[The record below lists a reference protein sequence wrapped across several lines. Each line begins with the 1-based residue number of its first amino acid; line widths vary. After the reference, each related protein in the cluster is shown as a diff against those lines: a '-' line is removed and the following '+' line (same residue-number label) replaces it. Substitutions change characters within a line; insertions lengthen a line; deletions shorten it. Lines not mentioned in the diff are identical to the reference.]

1 MSNTSSDNQPNGN
14 GNGLAR
20 HLNWSTIPVEQMAEG
35 IQRQMFVGNRL
46 MICRFSFPAVS
57 RDSRAR
63 PPARADDDRRAWSC
77 TLFYRRQGTDRFSRR
92 RAALSV
98 QLLARRDNDGRGSGA
113 DRHLLS
119 APRGLSQASHGLHGL
134 ITDQFKLDERVAL
147 VTGAS
152 TGLGAAIAIAL
163 AEAGAQVACHG
174 NTRSPESTCD
184 QINSSGGVAHAIS
197 GDLSQAETAERLI
210 EQTLEALGGIDI
222 LINNAGTIRRAPAVD
237 YSDDDWAAVIEV
249 NLSSVFRLCKLAGRQ
264 MIERGRG
271 GKIVN
276 IASLLSFQ
284 GGITVPA
291 YAASKGGV
299 AQLTKAL
306 ANEWA
311 KHGVNVNAIAPGYMR
326 TANTAA
332 LQADETRNRQILE
345 RIPAGRWGE
354 PEDIAGAA
362 VFLSSSASDYVN
374 GHILVVDGGWMGR

>member
-1 MSNTSSDNQPNGN
+1 
-14 GNGLAR
+14 
-20 HLNWSTIPVEQMAEG
+20 
-35 IQRQMFVGNRL
+35 
-46 MICRFSFPAVS
+46 MI
-57 RDSRAR
+57 
-63 PPARADDDRRAWSC
+63 
-77 TLFYRRQGTDRFSRR
+77 L
-92 RAALSV
+92 
-98 QLLARRDNDGRGSGA
+98 
-113 DRHLLS
+113 
-119 APRGLSQASHGLHGL
+119 
-134 ITDQFKLDERVAL
+134 DQFKLHDRVAL

-163 AEAGAQVACHG
+163 AEAGAQVSCHG

-184 QINSSGGVAHAIS
+184 RIESAGGVAHAIS
-197 GDLSQAETAERLI
+197 GDLSKPETPRALVA
-210 EQTLEALGGIDI
+210 QTLERFGRIDI

-249 NLSSVFRLCKLAGRQ
+249 NLSSVFRLSKLVGKQ
-264 MIERGRG
+264 MIENGRG

-311 KHGVNVNAIAPGYMR
+311 RHGISVNAIAPGYMR

-354 PEDIAGAA
+354 PDDLAGAV